1 MVFNIEDRKT
11 KVEINEPSGEITA
24 EALILYGQLAKKYNT
39 EQIYKIANLLGV
51 MTKIDINS

>member
-11 KVEINEPSGEITA
+11 KVEINEPSGEIVA
-24 EALILYGQLAKKYNT
+24 EALILYGQLAKEHNT